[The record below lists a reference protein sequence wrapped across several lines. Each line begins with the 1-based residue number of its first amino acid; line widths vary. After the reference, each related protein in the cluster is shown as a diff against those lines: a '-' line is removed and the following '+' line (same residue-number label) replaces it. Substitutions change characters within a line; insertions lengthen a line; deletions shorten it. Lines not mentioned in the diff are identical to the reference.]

1 MEAGKR
7 GKRRGRQPIGPD
19 PEAGAV
25 GAFAA
30 RLLRLKQEAGDPSYA
45 EMASRLGAAAS
56 KSSLASA
63 ARGQRLPTWETTWEF
78 VRVLAVDRLG
88 RDPGETEREWRDLW
102 ERARVEPVDEPV
114 NEPVDEPAE
123 VEGAPRT
130 ARRGQVLVYVMSSV
144 AVVTAGLTVLHLAL
158 REDRRETPP
167 APAPT
172 ASVIPRDDS
181 EFLGDVTYP
190 DGSKVR
196 TNSTFTKTWRVRNTG
211 TIPWE
216 GRLLARVNADPCKS
230 PETVAIPPT
239 APGHTVDLSVRV
251 RAPGKPGKCR
261 IYYKMTDAQ
270 GRVLFPLKRPVF
282 LDVRVVGS

>member
-1 MEAGKR
+1 M
-7 GKRRGRQPIGPD
+7 
-19 PEAGAV
+19 

-30 RLLRLKQEAGDPSYA
+30 RLLLLKQEAGDPSYA

-88 RDPGETEREWRDLW
+88 RDAGETEREWRELW
-102 ERARVEPVDEPV
+102 ERARTEPGDGPVDG
-114 NEPVDEPAE
+114 PVDGPGDGPVDGPAA
-123 VEGAPRT
+123 VEGVPRA
-130 ARRGQVLVYVMSSV
+130 ARRGQVLAYVMASV
-144 AVVTAGLTVLHLAL
+144 AVVTASVTVLYLAL
-158 REDRRETPP
+158 REDRRVTPP
-167 APAPT
+167 SPAPT

-181 EFLGDVTYP
+181 EFLGDVTFP

-196 TNSTFTKTWRVRNTG
+196 TNATFTKTWRVRNTG

-230 PETVAIPPT
+230 PETVVIPPT
-239 APGHTVDLSVRV
+239 APGQTVDLSVRV

-282 LDVRVVGS
+282 LDIRVVDP